1 MHRYC
6 FIFRIYV
13 KNMENYEGN
22 VGFDLSKM
30 PLSNVAQRIMAAM
43 HSFDLVEIKNFRENE
58 KNEKMVHYSSVK
70 DTLLEDKSPH
80 YVTITDQSPKVS
92 NTISLQ
98 STDIRYSNQ
107 KSNIKDYNSS
117 GSMSLTSCVIPPLN
131 FKSSHLQKKEI
142 KKEYFLKENNNI
154 ENKDAKNLKR
164 KHTTDNHSSKQ
175 TKNCFTM
182 EGLGNGIETKYQNS
196 GETKAFE
203 SPVCDV
209 RALGPVEKSQL
220 MVILKQ
226 AAALVVT
233 IIYQDGSS
241 QLKHDKDLNSLV
253 KGIIILIKSPL
264 DNSSHPFTASNTDPP
279 IMDEFTKDDRYIYIK
294 IEHDTLWRQE
304 QEMSNQFAR
313 TVLFQILKCKY
324 TVVCFNAKEFVKT
337 VLQVYGSCG
346 HWKHVADFV
355 VLDPRIAAWLLDPSD
370 TISSFEDLVRKYF
383 EESVTMK
390 MNNTSG
396 SSSHSI
402 VNLCSDLRI
411 LYRLTVDLCS
421 KLKVCGLWQ
430 LFYTL
435 ELPLIP
441 ILAVMETHKIQVNKE
456 EMKRTSKLLG
466 VHLKELEKEAHVA
479 AGEQFLITSNN
490 QLREVLFDKLKLH
503 LLCKSKTLPKTEL
516 QKYPSTSEATL
527 NALQD
532 LHPLPKIILEY
543 RQIHKV
549 KSTFVDGLLS
559 CMRRGFITSTWNQ
572 TGTVSGRLSAKKPN
586 MQGISKNPI
595 QITVHQYEQGKEDEK
610 ATISPRTMFISSK
623 GYSFLAADFSQIE
636 LRILAHL
643 SCDPELLK
651 LFQEPESLD
660 VFMRLTSQ
668 WKGIPLEQV
677 THVEREKT
685 KRVVYSVVYGA
696 GKERLAACLGVTA
709 LQARQFIESF
719 LQKYKKIHDFTQET
733 IMQCHHKG
741 YVVSIMGRRR
751 PLPNINAKDYRLR
764 TQAERQAVN
773 FVVQGSAADLCKMA
787 MIKIFTSIATS
798 PKLTARLLAQIH
810 DELLFEVEDSQIPEF
825 AVLVKETM
833 ESLQN
838 IQALALHLKVP
849 LKVNLSTGRSWGC
862 LSPFPEAAPGAA
874 WPGPAGHSH

>member
-1 MHRYC
+1 
-6 FIFRIYV
+6 
-13 KNMENYEGN
+13 MENYEGN

-30 PLSNVAQRIMAAM
+30 PLSNIAQRIMAAM
-43 HSFDLVEIKNFRENE
+43 HSFDLEENKNFRENE
-58 KNEKMVHYSSVK
+58 KNEKIGHYSSMK
-70 DTLLEDKSPH
+70 DTLLENKSPH
-80 YVTITDQSPKVS
+80 CITVTDQPPKAS
-92 NTISLQ
+92 SIISLQ
-98 STDIRYSNQ
+98 STGILHSNQ
-107 KSNIKDYNSS
+107 MSNIKDPNSS
-117 GSMSLTSCVIPPLN
+117 GSLPLSSCVYTPLH
-131 FKSSHLQKKEI
+131 FKPSHLQKNGN
-142 KKEYFLKENNNI
+142 KKEYLLKENTNI
-154 ENKDAKNLKR
+154 EKKETKNLKR
-164 KHTTDNHSSKQ
+164 KHATASHMSEQ
-175 TKNCFTM
+175 AKNCFTM
-182 EGLGNGIETKYQNS
+182 EEFGIGIETKYKNS
-196 GETKAFE
+196 GETKSLE
-203 SPVCDV
+203 NPVCDV
-209 RALGPVEKSQL
+209 RHLGPVEKRQL
-220 MVILKQ
+220 IEILKQ
-226 AAALVVT
+226 ATTLVVT
-233 IIYQDGSS
+233 MIYQDGPF
-241 QLKHDKDLNSLV
+241 QLKHDEDLNSMV

-264 DNSSHPFTASNTDPP
+264 DTRNHPFCASTTDPP
-279 IMDEFTKDDRYIYIK
+279 VMDEFSIDDRYIYIK
-294 IEHDTLWRQE
+294 VEHDTLWRQE

-313 TVLFQILKCKY
+313 TMLFQILKCKH
-324 TVVCFNAKEFVKT
+324 TVICFNAKEFVKT
-337 VLQVYGSCG
+337 VLQVYGSYC
-346 HWKHVADFV
+346 HWKHVVDFV

-390 MNNTSG
+390 VNNTNGG
-396 SSSHSI
+396 SSHNMMS
-402 VNLCSDLRI
+402 LCSDLRI
-411 LYRLTVDLCS
+411 LYRITVDLCS

-441 ILAVMETHKIQVNKE
+441 ILAVMETHKFQVDKE

-466 VHLKELEKEAHVA
+466 CHLKELEQEAHVA
-479 AGEQFLITSNN
+479 AGEQFLVTSNN

-516 QKYPSTSEATL
+516 QKHPSTSEAVL

-559 CMRRGFITSTWNQ
+559 CMRKGFIAPTWNQ

-586 MQGISKNPI
+586 IQGISKHPI
-595 QITVHQYEQGKEDEK
+595 QITKHQYEQGKEDEK
-610 ATISPRTMFISSK
+610 TTVSPRTMFISSK
-623 GYSFLAADFSQIE
+623 GYTFLAADFSQIE

-660 VFMRLTSQ
+660 VFMSLTSQ

-677 THVEREKT
+677 THVEREQT
-685 KRVVYSVVYGA
+685 KRIVYSVVYGA
-696 GKERLAACLGVTA
+696 GKERLAACLGVTS
-709 LQARQFIESF
+709 LQSSQFIESF

-741 YVVSIMGRRR
+741 YVTSIMGRRR

-773 FVVQGSAADLCKMA
+773 FVVQGSAADLCKIA
-787 MIKIFTSIATS
+787 MIRIFTSIATS

-825 AVLVKETM
+825 AALVKETM

-838 IQALALHLKVP
+838 IQAIGLCLKVP
-849 LKVNLSTGRSWGC
+849 LKVNLATGRSWGC
-862 LSPFPEAAPGAA
+862 LRPFPEAAPGAA
-874 WPGPAGHSH
+874 RPWPAGVGH

>member
-1 MHRYC
+1 
-6 FIFRIYV
+6 
-13 KNMENYEGN
+13 
-22 VGFDLSKM
+22 
-30 PLSNVAQRIMAAM
+30 
-43 HSFDLVEIKNFRENE
+43 
-58 KNEKMVHYSSVK
+58 MVHYCRVK
-70 DTLLEDKSPH
+70 DTLLEDKNPH
-80 YVTITDQSPKVS
+80 YVAVADQSPKVS
-92 NTISLQ
+92 NAISLL
-98 STDIRYSNQ
+98 SAGISHSNQ
-107 KSNIKDYNSS
+107 MSNIKDCNSS
-117 GSMSLTSCVIPPLN
+117 GSMPLTSCVIPSFN
-131 FKSSHLQKKEI
+131 FKPSHLQKKEI
-142 KKEYFLKENNNI
+142 NFLKENNI
-154 ENKDAKNLKR
+154 EKKDAKKMLKR
-164 KHTTDNHSSKQ
+164 KHAAVSHLSKQ
-175 TKNCFTM
+175 TKSCFTM
-182 EGLGNGIETKYQNS
+182 EEFGNGIETKYQNS
-196 GETKAFE
+196 GETKALE
-203 SPVCDV
+203 NPVCDV
-209 RALGPVEKSQL
+209 RSLGTVEKSQL
-220 MVILKQ
+220 MEKLKQ

-233 IIYQDGSS
+233 MIYQDGSS
-241 QLKHDKDLNSLV
+241 QLKHDKDLNSSV

-264 DNSSHPFTASNTDPP
+264 DNSSHSFSTSNTDLS

-337 VLQVYGSCG
+337 VLQICGSYG
-346 HWKHVADFV
+346 HWKHVTNFV

-370 TISSFEDLVRKYF
+370 TISSFKDLVSKYF

-396 SSSHSI
+396 GSSHNM

-456 EMKRTSKLLG
+456 EMKKTSKFLG
-466 VHLKELEKEAHVA
+466 FRLKELEKEAHVA
-479 AGEQFLITSNN
+479 AGEQFLVTSNN

-503 LLCKSKTLPKTEL
+503 LLCKSKTVPKTEL
-516 QKYPSTSEATL
+516 QKHPSTSEATL

-559 CMRRGFITSTWNQ
+559 CMRKGFIASTWNQ

-586 MQGISKNPI
+586 IQGISKHPI
-595 QITVHQYEQGKEDEK
+595 QITIHHHEQGKEDEK
-610 ATISPRTMFISSK
+610 TTISPRTMFISSK
-623 GYSFLAADFSQIE
+623 GYTFLAADFSQIE

-651 LFQEPESLD
+651 LFQEPENLD
-660 VFMRLTSQ
+660 VFMSLTSQ

-677 THVEREKT
+677 THVEREQT

-696 GKERLAACLGVTA
+696 GKERLATCLGVTA
-709 LQARQFIESF
+709 LQASQFIESF

-787 MIKIFTSIATS
+787 MIKIFASIASS

-825 AVLVKETM
+825 AALVKETM
-833 ESLQN
+833 ESLRN
-838 IQALALHLKVP
+838 IQAIQLHLKVP
-849 LKVNLSTGRSWGC
+849 LKVSLATGRSWGS
-862 LSPFPEAAPGAA
+862 LSPFPQAAPGAA
-874 WPGPAGHSH
+874 RPGPASLGH